1 MLLRSV
7 DESQIHLMDLL
18 TLARE
23 KHRDLYSEND
33 INLRQEV
40 LHAEL
45 IKSVRRNCR
54 TAPRRLQKRRAE
66 DSGDLR
72 CENSEIRRK
81 IPEEPIEKKRKDNLM
96 GPFSA
101 EDFFSQSCSDR
112 MIDFSALR
120 PPNPSFE
127 TQRKTKIGT
136 RTLNSNPDVFQRL
149 SAVKKSKK

>member
-7 DESQIHLMDLL
+7 DESQIHPMDLL
-18 TLARE
+18 TIARE

-40 LHAEL
+40 LQAEL

-54 TAPRRLQKRRAE
+54 TAPRRLQKRSAE

-72 CENSEIRRK
+72 SENSEIR
-81 IPEEPIEKKRKDNLM
+81 EEPIEKKRKDNLM

-101 EDFFSQSCSDR
+101 EDFLSQSYSDR

-120 PPNPSFE
+120 PPNPPKMSSGN
-127 TQRKTKIGT
+127 QRKAKIAT
-136 RTLNSNPDVFQRL
+136 RKLNSTPDVFQRL
-149 SAVKKSKK
+149 SAVKKSK

>member
-7 DESQIHLMDLL
+7 DESQIHPMDLL
-18 TLARE
+18 TIARE

-40 LHAEL
+40 LQAEL

-66 DSGDLR
+66 EDSGDLR
-72 CENSEIRRK
+72 SGNSKIRR
-81 IPEEPIEKKRKDNLM
+81 EEPSEKKRKDNLM

-101 EDFFSQSCSDR
+101 QDFLSQDYSDR

-120 PPNPSFE
+120 PSE
-127 TQRKTKIGT
+127 TQRKTKIAT
-136 RTLNSNPDVFQRL
+136 RKNNSTPDVFQRL
-149 SAVKKSKK
+149 STVKNRNN